1 MYGVRFIRLEDFIN
15 ENDEISGMIIHL
27 EPQGLL
33 FATVRFFSF
42 INYLFINLL
51 KKSAPKLK

>member
-1 MYGVRFIRLEDFIN
+1 MVKTFRLEDFIN
-15 ENDEISGMIIHL
+15 SKNEISGIIIHL

>member
-27 EPQGLL
+27 EPQGLV
-33 FATVRFFSF
+33 FGEVCFFSF
-42 INYLFINLL
+42 IHY
-51 KKSAPKLK
+51 